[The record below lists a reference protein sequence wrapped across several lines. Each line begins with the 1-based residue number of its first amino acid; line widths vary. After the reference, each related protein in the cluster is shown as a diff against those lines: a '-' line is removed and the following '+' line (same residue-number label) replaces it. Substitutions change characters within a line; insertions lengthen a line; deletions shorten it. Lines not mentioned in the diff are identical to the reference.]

1 MNRTL
6 ACIFCRSTLTQGAP
20 LLEKNGA
27 AICKPCVDQF
37 AELFAERAW
46 LMAATLQEQ
55 LDVLLEESR
64 RALAQSESLSERAR
78 SCGLSLHDLSGTATR
93 TLS

>member
-1 MNRTL
+1 MHSALACTFCLSTL
-6 ACIFCRSTLTQGAP
+6 AQGVP
-20 LLEKNGA
+20 LLDKNGA
-27 AICKPCVDQF
+27 AICKPCADHF
-37 AELFAERAW
+37 AGLFAERAW

-64 RALAQSESLSERAR
+64 RALAQSEALAERAR
-78 SCGLSLHDLSGTATR
+78 RCGLSLHDLSGAATR